1 MAMSDRFNVLL
12 EGTLLPWRG
21 PEDIL
26 TKDETP
32 VRRIA
37 GMTLK
42 RLVRCA

>member
-12 EGTLLPWRG
+12 EGTLLPRGG
-21 PEDIL
+21 PEDTL
-26 TKDETP
+26 TEDETP

-42 RLVRCA
+42 RLARCA